1 MDIFC
6 RPLALLIAV
15 MVCVNPLLYARH
27 LHSHVVV
34 AMLSSLS
41 FRLSHLYLM
50 YSVNAVIWFAGLAHS
65 QHIAVWKTYM
75 LLCGIRLVR
84 RRRLT
89 RRQSIDLTFGVKH
102 LSFILHNL
110 LPRKP
115 TVLGVAKDH
124 PGPVTNSILLVP
136 VAYEGST

>member
-75 LLCGIRLVR
+75 LLCGIRL
-84 RRRLT
+84 
-89 RRQSIDLTFGVKH
+89 H